1 MILDP
6 SSLFWLKV
14 AYISSWPPATSF
26 LNFDSCS
33 QFVISDTGAR
43 FLIKDLSVQLLIL
56 ELRVRFLFYL
66 KKKEEGNVLDT
77 CQPFNSNSGLQWT
90 TVDTDSFIKGWREDP
105 NILMTKLM

>member
-1 MILDP
+1 M
-6 SSLFWLKV
+6 
-14 AYISSWPPATSF
+14 
-26 LNFDSCS
+26 
-33 QFVISDTGAR
+33 ISDTGAR

-56 ELRVRFLFYL
+56 ELRVRFLLYL

>member
-14 AYISSWPPATSF
+14 AYISNWPPATSF
-26 LNFDSCS
+26 LNFDSNS

-56 ELRVRFLFYL
+56 ELRVRFLLYL
-66 KKKEEGNVLDT
+66 KKREEGNVLDT

-90 TVDTDSFIKGWREDP
+90 RIA
-105 NILMTKLM
+105 L

>member
-14 AYISSWPPATSF
+14 TYISTWPPATSF
-26 LNFDSCS
+26 LNFDSSS

-43 FLIKDLSVQLLIL
+43 FLMKDLSVQLLIL

-66 KKKEEGNVLDT
+66 KKRKREMSLIPD
-77 CQPFNSNSGLQWT
+77 SHLIA
-90 TVDTDSFIKGWREDP
+90 TVDYSGHG
-105 NILMTKLM
+105 